1 LEELGVSLSVQL
13 KYTRDHYWI
22 RLDGQK
28 AVVGLTEY
36 GISELG
42 MIVFIELPDQDT
54 HVRKGEFIGS
64 VETVADDEHDL
75 LVPLS
80 GQITAVNRLLER
92 AVMLIHESPYDKGWL
107 FTIQWSQEAE
117 LEQLWEEETYIREF
131 SLED

>member
-1 LEELGVSLSVQL
+1 MTVPTNL

-22 RLDGQK
+22 RLEGEK

-42 MIVFIELPDQDT
+42 MLVFIELPDLDT
-54 HVRKGEFIGS
+54 HVRKGEFMGS

-75 LVPLS
+75 LAPLS
-80 GQITAVNRLLER
+80 GQITSVNRLLER

-107 FTIQWSQEAE
+107 FTIQWSQGSE
-117 LEQLWEEETYIREF
+117 LEQLWEEETYLRDF

>member
-1 LEELGVSLSVQL
+1 MTVPTNL
-13 KYTRDHYWI
+13 KYTRDHYWV
-22 RLDGQK
+22 RLDGEK

-64 VETVADDEHDL
+64 VETAADDEHDL
-75 LVPLS
+75 LAPLS
-80 GQITAVNRLLER
+80 GKITSVNRLLER
-92 AVMLIHESPYDKGWL
+92 AVMLVLESPYDKGWL
-107 FTIQWSQEAE
+107 FTIQLSQDSE
-117 LEQLWEEETYIREF
+117 LEQLLEEDTYVQEF

>member
-1 LEELGVSLSVQL
+1 MTVPTKL

-22 RLDGQK
+22 RLDGEK

-36 GISELG
+36 GISELA

-54 HVRKGEFIGS
+54 QVGKGEFIGS
-64 VETVADDEHDL
+64 VETAADDEHDL
-75 LVPLS
+75 LAPLS
-80 GQITAVNRLLER
+80 GKITSVNRLLER

-117 LEQLWEEETYIREF
+117 LEELWEEETYVREF
-131 SLED
+131 TLED

>member
-1 LEELGVSLSVQL
+1 MTVPTNL

-22 RLDGQK
+22 RLDGDK

-42 MIVFIELPDQDT
+42 MLVFIELPDQDT

-64 VETVADDEHDL
+64 VETAADDEHDL
-75 LVPLS
+75 LAPLS
-80 GQITAVNRLLER
+80 GQITSVNRLLER

-107 FTIQWSQEAE
+107 FTIQWSQESE
-117 LEQLWEEETYIREF
+117 LVQLWEEETYDREF

>member
-1 LEELGVSLSVQL
+1 MTVPTNL

-22 RLDGQK
+22 RLDGDK

-42 MIVFIELPDQDT
+42 MLVFIDLPEQDT
-54 HVRKGEFIGS
+54 HVRKWEFIGS
-64 VETVADDEHDL
+64 VETAADDEHDL
-75 LVPLS
+75 LAPLS
-80 GQITAVNRLLER
+80 GQITSVNRLLER

-107 FTIQWSQEAE
+107 YTIQWSQGSE
-117 LEQLWEEETYIREF
+117 LEQLWEEETYVRDF

>member
-1 LEELGVSLSVQL
+1 MTVPTNL

-22 RLDGQK
+22 RLDGEK

-54 HVRKGEFIGS
+54 HVSKGEFIGS
-64 VETVADDEHDL
+64 VETAADDENDL
-75 LVPLS
+75 LAPLS
-80 GQITAVNRLLER
+80 GKITSVNRLLER

-107 FTIQWSQEAE
+107 FTIQWSQESE
-117 LEQLWEEETYIREF
+117 LEQLWEEETYDREF

>member
-1 LEELGVSLSVQL
+1 MTVPTNL

-22 RLDGQK
+22 RLDGDK

-42 MIVFIELPDQDT
+42 MLVYIELPEQDT

-64 VETVADDEHDL
+64 VETATDDEHDL
-75 LVPLS
+75 LAPLS
-80 GQITAVNRLLER
+80 GQITSVNRLLER

-107 FTIQWSQEAE
+107 FTIQWSQGSE
-117 LEQLWEEETYIREF
+117 LEQLWEEETYVRDF

>member
-1 LEELGVSLSVQL
+1 MAVPVQM

-22 RLDGQK
+22 RLDGER

-42 MIVFIELPDQDT
+42 MIVFIELPDQDAN
-54 HVRKGEFIGS
+54 VRKGEFIGA

-75 LVPLS
+75 LAPLS
-80 GQITAVNRLLER
+80 GQITSVNRLLER

-107 FTIQWSQEAE
+107 FTIRWNQESE
-117 LEQLWEEETYIREF
+117 LEQLWEEETYVKEF